1 MDRRIRVK
9 LAFLLL
15 LVALVATMG
24 CKKKVSPPSTA
35 TAPPASMP
43 APTASITASPND
55 VTAGQQIVLTWKT
68 TNATSVKI
76 DGIGD
81 VSSSGAKNV
90 VSWASTTYHLV
101 AHGAA
106 GTADASVRVTV
117 SAPLPVTASNTNSE
131 EDFKAHVKDIF
142 FNYDKFDVRT
152 DAQAPLSNDASYLTA
167 HPDLKIVIGGYC
179 DERGSDEYNLGLGQN
194 RAETIKKALVGAG
207 VTAARIRVI
216 SYGKEKP
223 FCSDPTEA
231 CWQSNRRAGFTMDH

>member
-1 MDRRIRVK
+1 MPLSYRSRDEQLLLSLTKHINRLDKQIIEIPAIERANFSVRAEQPVCSKENSQTPLKVSRMSPSTCLLQKLVAFRLDEPQASRLLSERGRQKPRRFLGTLGEGVTSLDRRIRVK

-106 GTADASVRVTV
+106 GTADAS
-117 SAPLPVTASNTNSE
+117 
-131 EDFKAHVKDIF
+131 
-142 FNYDKFDVRT
+142 
-152 DAQAPLSNDASYLTA
+152 
-167 HPDLKIVIGGYC
+167 
-179 DERGSDEYNLGLGQN
+179 
-194 RAETIKKALVGAG
+194 
-207 VTAARIRVI
+207 
-216 SYGKEKP
+216 
-223 FCSDPTEA
+223 
-231 CWQSNRRAGFTMDH
+231 